1 MYKHGLC
8 ILNTYVYSNK
18 CIYQCVQTPTPKID
32 KQRIRMALQIPTYT
46 GKFDGGK
53 FNVFGKLSMV
63 CQSNYVVLTI
73 NNLLADLLP
82 HQTFFCQMLKKSQFP
97 KLSPCQTFPLYSI
110 THNSSASKIVW
121 QLATVRMCIHL
132 PTYLNIHKPHISQ
145 FK

>member
-1 MYKHGLC
+1 MYTLISVFTSVCKHLHPKL
-8 ILNTYVYSNK
+8 INK
-18 CIYQCVQTPTPKID
+18 ELEWHSRFLHIQESLMGESLMYLANCPWF
-32 KQRIRMALQIPTYT
+32 A
-46 GKFDGGK
+46 
-53 FNVFGKLSMV
+53 KLKP
-63 CQSNYVVLTI
+63 SNYVVLTI